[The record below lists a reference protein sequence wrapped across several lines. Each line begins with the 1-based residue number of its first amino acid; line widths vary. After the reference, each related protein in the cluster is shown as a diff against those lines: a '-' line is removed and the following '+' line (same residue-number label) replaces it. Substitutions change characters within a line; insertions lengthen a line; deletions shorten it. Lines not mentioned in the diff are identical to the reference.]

1 MMVTGREECTRGW
14 VQLCSPFLLRNLAV
28 SPLILCESGWFTKA
42 GFIPE
47 KALSELRL
55 KTSLE

>member
-1 MMVTGREECTRGW
+1 MGW
-14 VQLCSPFLLRNLAV
+14 VQLCSPFLLGAISRNLAL
-28 SPLILCESGWFTKA
+28 SPLILCESGWLTKA

-47 KALSELRL
+47 EALSGLRL